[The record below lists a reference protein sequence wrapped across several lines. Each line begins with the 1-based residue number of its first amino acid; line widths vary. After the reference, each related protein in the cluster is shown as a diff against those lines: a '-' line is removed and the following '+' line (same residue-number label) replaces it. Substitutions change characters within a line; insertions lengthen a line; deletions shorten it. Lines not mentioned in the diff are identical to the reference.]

1 MGVSGLFQQSLM
13 VHSRENEACYC
24 CGSKILKKKVNGR
37 GTYYCPICQKP
48 EPIVVAITGCM
59 GSENRS
65 NRLFNSKGYKTVS
78 SDNINA
84 QLQNKTRQF

>member
-24 CGSKILKKKVNGR
+24 CGSKILKKKLMEEER
-37 GTYYCPICQKP
+37 ILLSICQKP

-59 GSENRS
+59 GSGKSEVIDYLTQKVI
-65 NRLFNSKGYKTVS
+65 RLSAVIILMLSF
-78 SDNINA
+78 
-84 QLQNKTRQF
+84 